1 MEANLTHLS
10 PYYFLKVVISKSLE
24 FPNAQKLLRHP
35 VKSDTRD
42 PFLSKSGRMDEAA
55 SNRGFG
61 ETWPRHEAAAAP
73 LATFG
78 ERNEMARLN
87 CHALKN
93 E

>member
-61 ETWPRHEAAAAP
+61 ETLRRHAAA

-87 CHALKN
+87 SHALKN

>member
-1 MEANLTHLS
+1 MR
-10 PYYFLKVVISKSLE
+10 FLKLKPLE

-61 ETWPRHEAAAAP
+61 ETWPRHEAAA